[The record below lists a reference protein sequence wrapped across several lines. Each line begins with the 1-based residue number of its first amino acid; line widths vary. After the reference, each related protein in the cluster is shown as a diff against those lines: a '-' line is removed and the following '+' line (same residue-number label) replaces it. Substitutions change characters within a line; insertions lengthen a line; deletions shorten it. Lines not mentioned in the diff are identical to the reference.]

1 MKATL
6 YPRKKVRL
14 EWFKFE
20 NVPFEINRESEV
32 KYNVN
37 SAQMDKLTH
46 STKIQYIFNNL
57 NKDIPQ
63 TDLIIL
69 EQGLPTMYSRTPG
82 SVAGKLASEKQID
95 TSLEINDLLVKV
107 DRGKEEI
114 KREPPEHP
122 DPRIKEIET
131 RTRKDLIQRK
141 ITIKNISNK
150 RVEKLKLKY
159 IEVKEVRY
167 DSSIP
172 EPDKKDLPEYI
183 WEVSLDPDQ
192 SVSVEIKVIVE
203 IIKTFR
209 IEKEPIVRSQKF
221 SP

>member
-14 EWFKFE
+14 EWFKFQ

-32 KYNVN
+32 KYSVS
-37 SAQMDKLTH
+37 SAQLEKLVH
-46 STKIQYIFNNL
+46 STQIQYIFNNL
-57 NKDIPQ
+57 NKEIPQ

-95 TSLEINDLLVKV
+95 TSLEITDLLVKV
-107 DRGKEEI
+107 ERGKEEI
-114 KREPPEHP
+114 KRVPPEHP

-141 ITIKNISNK
+141 ITVKNISNK
-150 RVEKLKLKY
+150 RVNKLTLKY
-159 IEVKEVRY
+159 IDVKEVRY
-167 DSSIP
+167 ESSNP

-183 WEVSLDPDQ
+183 WEISLDPDQ
-192 SVSVEIKVIVE
+192 SVSIELKVVVE

-209 IEKEPIVRSQKF
+209 IEKEPVVRPQKF
-221 SP
+221 Q